1 MNEKISNKT
10 ILQLGLIAGIT
21 TLAFVGVDGWGWL
34 VFALICTL

>member
-21 TLAFVGVDGWGWL
+21 TLALADVTGWGWL
-34 VFALICTL
+34 VFALFITL